1 MQGAP
6 RLPLEAVDFN
16 ADGLTD
22 VILCTHNGIFGYAQI
37 RRPGG
42 VPFSALLAL
51 LIVAMVFV
59 YVTHQT
65 SPTVAKKGRSTD
77 RVD

>member
-6 RLPLEAVDFN
+6 RLPLQIADFN

-22 VILCTHNGIFGYAQI
+22 VILVTHDGVFGYAQV

-51 LIVAMVFV
+51 LIIAMVFV
-59 YVTHQT
+59 YVTHQA
-65 SPTVAKKGRSTD
+65 SPTAKKGRSTD